1 MLLRGR
7 EHRPLT
13 VGGLAAAPP
22 DMRAAAQ
29 GLLRLARVSEDVAE
43 TLRSHPDAPVR
54 RAAACLAARA
64 YPVLAAFGEAPGA
77 PSSPGTRTP

>member
-43 TLRSHPDAPVR
+43 TLRSHPDARVR
-54 RAAACLAARA
+54 RAAACHAARGFPLVA
-64 YPVLAAFGEAPGA
+64 GVGAAQGA
-77 PSSPGTRTP
+77 PSPAGNRTP